1 MQDAGCRELEK
12 QDLTQAIST
21 HFLHP
26 GFNISLPGCNNTM
39 HRLLLLGAG
48 KIGRMIARFLTDSG
62 DYDLLVGDVNES
74 ALERVAKLT
83 GTATQQIDAASS
95 AELATAMRGVQT
107 VISALSFHHNSAV
120 AQAAL
125 EAGAS
130 YFDLTEDVATSDT
143 VAAIAA
149 SAAATQIFMPQCGLA
164 PGFISIAANDLIKW
178 FERVETVH
186 MRVGA
191 LPQFPTGEL
200 KYNLT
205 WSTDGLINEYCNPCE
220 AIHAGK
226 RIDLLP
232 LEGLEHFSLDGVHY
246 EAFNTSGGLGT
257 LADTLAGK
265 VRELNYKT
273 VRYLGHR
280 DQMKLLVEELRLSE
294 HREQLKQ
301 MLERAVPVTFQDVV
315 VTFCT
320 VTGWRKGLLVQKSD
334 ARKIYHQQIG
344 DESWSAIQIT
354 TAAGV
359 CAVLDLHVADRLP
372 RRGLVRQEDVPLEV
386 FLTNRFGQYYESQ
399 MATRYSSGVLG
410 EEQ

>member
-1 MQDAGCRELEK
+1 
-12 QDLTQAIST
+12 
-21 HFLHP
+21 
-26 GFNISLPGCNNTM
+26 M
-39 HRLLLLGAG
+39 HRVLLLGAG
-48 KIGRMIARFLTDSG
+48 KIGRMIARFLMDSG
-62 DYDLLVGDVNES
+62 DYDLLVGDVNDA

-83 GTATQQIDAASS
+83 GTATRQVDAASS
-95 AELATAMRGVQT
+95 AELAAAMRGVQT
-107 VISALSFHHNSAV
+107 VISALSFHYNAAV

-125 EAGAS
+125 DAGAS
-130 YFDLTEDVATSDT
+130 YFDLTEDVATSDA
-143 VAAIAA
+143 VAAIANN
-149 SAAATQIFMPQCGLA
+149 SAAAQIFMPQCGLA
-164 PGFISIAANDLIKW
+164 PGFISIAANDLIQW

-220 AIHAGK
+220 AIHAGR

-280 DQMKLLVEELRLSE
+280 DQMKLLIDELRLSA
-294 HREQLKQ
+294 HRDELKQ
-301 MLERAVPVTFQDVV
+301 ILERAVPVTFQDVV
-315 VTFCT
+315 VTFST

-359 CAVLDLHVADRLP
+359 CTVLDLHVAGRLP
-372 RRGLVRQEDVPLEV
+372 RRGLVRQEEVPLDE
-386 FLTNRFGQYYESQ
+386 FLANRFGQYYESQ
-399 MATRYSSGVLG
+399 MATRFSSGVLG